1 MFPLQK
7 FLDYIDQNAL
17 LRPDDKVLLTVS
29 GGRDSVL
36 LVHLFK
42 LAGYDCGIA
51 HCNFNLRG
59 DESQRDEAFVSRL
72 AASLDMPF
80 HVKHF
85 DTKGYAEQHQVSTQ
99 MAARTLRYAWFEEIK
114 VRENYDVIAVAHHQ
128 TDAVETLLLNLTR
141 GTGIAGLHGILPKRG
156 ALIRPL
162 LCLSRAEID
171 EVMEKEQLDYV
182 EDSSNRAD
190 HYARNKIR
198 LHVLP
203 QLKAINPN
211 LEQTFE
217 QNIQKFSETEMVLQQ
232 VVSTLRS
239 SLLKTHQN
247 LVTLSLAEIKAL
259 KPRQLLLFEL
269 LKPYHFLDPVVR
281 DILSSLDKQSGV
293 SFYSPSHRAT
303 IDRGDLLISPIET
316 PAEPGLDI
324 HPQDEVVV
332 FGEQQLLISHSHDLR
347 FEKVRHKAFVDGD
360 KLMYP
365 LVLRSWQEGD
375 RFIPLGMTVFKKLSD
390 YFIDEKVP
398 LPLKAHIPIL
408 VNGNGEIIWVGGKR
422 ADNRYKVSAGSK
434 KVTIFELKSATIE
447 YERNGQ

>member
-7 FLDYIDQNAL
+7 FRDYIDQNSL
-17 LRPDDKVLLTVS
+17 LRADQKVLLTVS

-42 LAGYDCGIA
+42 LAGYSCGIA

-59 DESQRDEAFVSRL
+59 DESQRDEAFVRML
-72 AASLDMPF
+72 AATMDMPF
-80 HVKHF
+80 YVKHF
-85 DTKGYAEQHQVSTQ
+85 DTKAYAEEQKISTQ
-99 MAARTLRYAWFEEIK
+99 MAARTLRYDWFEETR
-114 VRENYDVIAVAHHQ
+114 VQENYDFIAVAHHQ
-128 TDAVETLLLNLTR
+128 TDAIETILLNLTR

-156 ALIRPL
+156 FLIRPM
-162 LCLSRAEID
+162 LCLSRTEID
-171 EVMEKEQLDYV
+171 EVIEKEHLDFV

-217 QNIQKFSETEMVLQQ
+217 QNIEKFSETEMVLQQ
-232 VVSTLRS
+232 VVNTLRS
-239 SLLKTHQN
+239 SICKTHQH
-247 LVTLSLAEIKAL
+247 LTTLSLAEIKAL
-259 KPRQLLLFEL
+259 KPQQLLLFEL
-269 LKPYHFLDPVVR
+269 LRPFNFQDPVVR

-293 SFYSPSHRAT
+293 SFYSHSHRAT
-303 IDRGDLLISPIET
+303 IDRGELLISPVET
-316 PAEPGLDI
+316 AADQYDLAV
-324 HPQDEVVV
+324 HPHDETVV
-332 FGEQQLLISHSHDLR
+332 FGKQQLLISHTDNLN
-347 FEKVRHKAFVDGD
+347 FEKVTHKAFVDGD

-365 LVLRSWQEGD
+365 LILRCWQDGD
-375 RFIPLGMTVFKKLSD
+375 RFMPLGMAVFKKLSD

-408 VNGNGEIIWVGGKR
+408 VNGNGEIIWVVGMR

-447 YERNGQ
+447 

>member
-7 FLDYIDQNAL
+7 FQDYIDQNAL

-42 LAGYDCGIA
+42 LAGYACGIA

-59 DESQRDEAFVSRL
+59 NESQRDEAFVSML
-72 AASLDMPF
+72 AATMDMPF
-80 HVKHF
+80 YVKHF
-85 DTKGYAEQHQVSTQ
+85 NTKAYAEEHRISTQ
-99 MAARTLRYAWFEEIK
+99 MAARTLRYAWFEEIS
-114 VRENYDVIAVAHHQ
+114 VQENYDYIAVAHHQ
-128 TDAVETLLLNLTR
+128 TDAVETILLNLTR

-156 ALIRPL
+156 SLIRPL

-171 EVMEKEQLDYV
+171 EVIEKEHLDFV

-239 SLLKTHQN
+239 SICKTDQH
-247 LVTLSLAEIKAL
+247 LTTLSLAAIKAL
-259 KPRQLLLFEL
+259 RPQQLLLFEL
-269 LKPYHFLDPVVR
+269 LKPFNFLDPVVR

-293 SFYSPSHRAT
+293 SFYSQSHRAT
-303 IDRGDLLISPIET
+303 IDRGELLISPLELS
-316 PAEPGLDI
+316 PDQLDLAI
-324 HPQDEVVV
+324 HPQDELVV
-332 FGEQQLLISHSHDLR
+332 FGEHQLLISHSNDLS
-347 FEKVRHKAFVDGD
+347 FEKVTHKAFVDGD

-365 LVLRSWQEGD
+365 LILRRWQEGD
-375 RFIPLGMTVFKKLSD
+375 RFVPLGMSVFKKLSD
-390 YFIDEKVP
+390 YFIDKKVP

-408 VNGNGEIIWVGGKR
+408 VNGNGEIIWVAGMR

-447 YERNGQ
+447 

>member
-7 FLDYIDQNAL
+7 FRDYITENSL
-17 LRPDDKVLLTVS
+17 LCPGHKVLLTVS

-42 LAGYDCGIA
+42 LAGYACGIA

-59 DESQRDEAFVSRL
+59 DESQRDEEFVKML
-72 AASLDMPF
+72 AATMDMPF
-80 HVKHF
+80 YVKHF
-85 DTKGYAEQHQVSTQ
+85 DTKAYAEEHQISTQ
-99 MAARTLRYAWFEEIK
+99 MAARTLRYTWFEEVK
-114 VRENYDVIAVAHHQ
+114 VQENYDFIAVAHHQ
-128 TDAVETLLLNLTR
+128 TDAIETILLNLTR

-156 ALIRPL
+156 SLIRPL

-171 EVMEKEQLDYV
+171 EVIKKEHLDFV

-190 HYARNKIR
+190 HYARNRIR

-239 SLLKTHQN
+239 SICKTQHN
-247 LVTLSLAEIKAL
+247 LTTLSLAEIKAL

-269 LKPYHFLDPVVR
+269 LKPFNFQDPVVK

-293 SFYSPSHRAT
+293 SFYSHSHRAT
-303 IDRGDLLISPIET
+303 IDRGELLVSPLEPSAAQLDL
-316 PAEPGLDI
+316 AI

-332 FGEQQLLISHSHDLR
+332 FGARQLLISHSNHLS
-347 FEKVRHKAFVDGD
+347 FEKVKHKAYIDGD
-360 KLMYP
+360 KLRYP

-375 RFIPLGMTVFKKLSD
+375 RFVPLGMSVSKKLSD

-408 VNGNGEIIWVGGKR
+408 VNGNGEIIWIAGMR
-422 ADNRYKVSAGSK
+422 ADNRYKVSASSK
-434 KVTIFELKSATIE
+434 KVTIFELKSATSE
-447 YERNGQ
+447 